1 MYRQIEKYQ
10 TVQINSW
17 KEGKYDYK
25 LTIKYGMHYL
35 HGDYQPCFAIT
46 GSTLRKNSKG
56 GAWVE
61 DSIGCLHDLIQER
74 AKHLSPLIPFHLCDQ
89 NGLPMYYLENGY
101 YWYKKNLETFKSYIR
116 LADDETIPEV
126 PKIQLP
132 IVLNDNGTEVDLPE
146 KEKEKIVEKARKQF
160 VTDWLKTREG
170 RLKQEFEEVMKQ
182 FSIELITQAEI
193 DTLKAKYKTA

>member
-74 AKHLSPLIPFHLCDQ
+74 AKHLSPLIPFHLYLPLDLWLFSR
-89 NGLPMYYLENGY
+89 GL
-101 YWYKKNLETFKSYIR
+101 TTRI
-116 LADDETIPEV
+116 
-126 PKIQLP
+126 
-132 IVLNDNGTEVDLPE
+132 
-146 KEKEKIVEKARKQF
+146 
-160 VTDWLKTREG
+160 LKMSS
-170 RLKQEFEEVMKQ
+170 V
-182 FSIELITQAEI
+182 A
-193 DTLKAKYKTA
+193 